1 MIFSKMKSHFKTLS
15 LLGLHDYLK
24 YIFLKRFDPFSAK
37 FFYARHVLWCDD
49 PFLKDINIVMRRGSS
64 ASFSIWISLR
74 EHVIINYVLSEK
86 DLYVLTDFS
95 VGGFKEIFC
104 DKLYDIKDPSSYEAL
119 VDIGSTFGEFTLYM
133 MIKGFR
139 GGIITVE
146 PFARTFVLSHGR
158 LVKDHKH
165 LSILIDSSAHFEEI
179 FKMIRGEKSIIK
191 IDCEGCEKHLKPQ
204 HLQMLK
210 KGSILIIEAHDL
222 NLYQNIKQMIMS
234 VSGEI
239 ISEIKTENNIWIIKS
254 LI

>member
-1 MIFSKMKSHFKTLS
+1 
-15 LLGLHDYLK
+15 
-24 YIFLKRFDPFSAK
+24 
-37 FFYARHVLWCDD
+37 
-49 PFLKDINIVMRRGSS
+49 MRRDFSS
-64 ASFSIWISLR
+64 GFFIWISLR

-139 GGIITVE
+139 GEIITVE
-146 PFARTFVLSHGR
+146 PFARTFIMSNGR

-165 LSILIDSSAHFEEI
+165 LAILIDSPSHFEKI
-179 FKMIRGEKSIIK
+179 FRMIRGRKSIIK
-191 IDCEGCEKHLKPQ
+191 IDCEGCEKHLKPH
-204 HLQMLK
+204 HLQILK
-210 KGSILIIEAHDL
+210 KGSILIIEAH
-222 NLYQNIKQMIMS
+222 NPYLYQNIKQMITS

-239 ISEIKTENNIWIIKS
+239 ISEIKTENNVWIILS
-254 LI
+254 VL

>member
-1 MIFSKMKSHFKTLS
+1 
-15 LLGLHDYLK
+15 
-24 YIFLKRFDPFSAK
+24 
-37 FFYARHVLWCDD
+37 
-49 PFLKDINIVMRRGSS
+49 
-64 ASFSIWISLR
+64 
-74 EHVIINYVLSEK
+74 VLSEK

-146 PFARTFVLSHGR
+146 PLAFTVIPWRRHV
-158 LVKDHKH
+158 H
-165 LSILIDSSAHFEEI
+165 LQTAISSPEDFEKILEKSSG
-179 FKMIRGEKSIIK
+179 KRSIIK

-204 HLQMLK
+204 HLQMIE
-210 KGSILIIEAHDL
+210 KGSILIVEAHNL
-222 NLYQNIKQMIMS
+222 YLYQNIKQMITS

-239 ISEIKTENNIWIIKS
+239 ISEIKTENNVWIIKS
-254 LI
+254 II